1 MVVAEKSKMS
11 SGTKGSFEVGN
22 RVKVLYKQDVDGKVQ
37 EYLIKGEI
45 VVMKKTVFSVIGY
58 IEGTNKVSLFNF
70 KKNEVK
76 IGGTRITN
84 SEISKAIDYAKNQ
97 LEGKTRQDGNYRS
110 IAKEPSFIFKGTK
123 APDDHVSLGKMRVN
137 YGLDDRK
144 KLQSTINFLKRQ
156 YAEVDLATISKE
168 KELMGLNLPKGYYE
182 TVPLPDKYEKLT
194 NPPLLLGLSGD
205 YSNLYGSEFYM
216 HEGAQY
222 CVIIDMSGKLNVK
235 EHGRV
240 VWFKNNAQKKYLMF
254 NGRYLLAQKEM
265 IRLAKK
271 KPEAFAPL
279 MESIKETNLDKL
291 VINIIR
297 ALYHSSYANSSTRL
311 LWSVIELSVVE
322 DENYELMQAYESDS
336 ATSYATAFSTKK
348 NINRETEEAMTNSI
362 FLKLGFSY
370 VEYDNEVDL
379 KKVNDVAKEWVKIYK
394 MLPNGRSLPTLRFR
408 KLGKHNA
415 AGVFFPSM
423 NCVSVDFRSVSSFI
437 HEYGHYL
444 DYNLGKE
451 KNLSLMDDFLPI
463 IRVYRS
469 NVYDKYKDSY
479 VYRKAG
485 YYCTPTEVFARGFEL
500 YISSK
505 VSSSLIKDA
514 MTYGKQEE
522 YLCFDGCKEEMLA
535 YMDKLFKL

>member
-1 MVVAEKSKMS
+1 MVVAEKPKMS

-22 RVKVLYKQDVDGKVQ
+22 RVKVLYKQEVDGKVQ

-58 IEGTNKVSLFNF
+58 IEGTNKVRLFNF

-144 KLQSTINFLKRQ
+144 KLQSTVNFLKRQ
-156 YAEVDLATISKE
+156 YSEVDVKTIAKE
-168 KELMGLNLPKGYYE
+168 KELMGYNLPEGYYE
-182 TVPLPDKYEKLT
+182 NVPLPDKYEKLT

-205 YSNLYGSEFYM
+205 YSDMYGSEFYK
-216 HEGAQY
+216 HENAEY
-222 CVIIDMSGKLNVK
+222 CAIIDMSGKMSPK

-240 VWFKNNAQKKYLMF
+240 VWFRNNTRKKYLLF
-254 NGRYLLAQKEM
+254 NGRFLMAQKEL
-265 IRLAKK
+265 IRLANK
-271 KPEAFAPL
+271 KPEAFGSLLEMAN
-279 MESIKETNLDKL
+279 ETSLDKL
-291 VINIIR
+291 VANIIR
-297 ALYHSSYANSSTRL
+297 LTYHRKYPDASTKL

-322 DENYELMQAYESDS
+322 DENYELMQAYERDS

-348 NINRETEEAMTNSI
+348 NINKETEEAMTNSI

-505 VSSSLIKDA
+505 ASSSLIKDA

>member
-1 MVVAEKSKMS
+1 MVVAEKPKMS

-22 RVKVLYKQDVDGKVQ
+22 RVKVLYKQEVDGKVQ

-144 KLQSTINFLKRQ
+144 KLQSTVNFLKRQ
-156 YAEVDLATISKE
+156 YSEVDVKTIAKE
-168 KELMGLNLPKGYYE
+168 KELMGYNLPEGYYE
-182 TVPLPDKYEKLT
+182 NVPLPDKYEKLT

-205 YSNLYGSEFYM
+205 YSDMYGSEFYK
-216 HEGAQY
+216 HENAEY
-222 CVIIDMSGKLNVK
+222 CAIIDMSGKMSPK

-240 VWFKNNAQKKYLMF
+240 VWFRNNTRKKYLLF
-254 NGRYLLAQKEM
+254 NGRFLMAQKEL
-265 IRLAKK
+265 IRLANK
-271 KPEAFAPL
+271 KPEAFGSLLEMAN
-279 MESIKETNLDKL
+279 ETSLDKL
-291 VINIIR
+291 VANIIR
-297 ALYHSSYANSSTRL
+297 LTYHRKYPDASTKL

-322 DENYELMQAYESDS
+322 DENYELMQAYERDS

-348 NINRETEEAMTNSI
+348 NINKETEEAMTNSI